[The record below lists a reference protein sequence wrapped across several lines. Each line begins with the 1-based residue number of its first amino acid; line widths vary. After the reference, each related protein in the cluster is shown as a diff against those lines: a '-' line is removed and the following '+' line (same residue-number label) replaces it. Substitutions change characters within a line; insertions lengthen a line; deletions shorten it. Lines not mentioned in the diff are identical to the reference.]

1 MKTLN
6 SHTIPMITYRY
17 SSSIEIIPLGD
28 LHIGSQETNLTAISR
43 AIEHVKEKPNRFVVL
58 TGDLIDNALKTSK
71 SNAYEATMPPNLQV
85 RYVAELLEPISSRIL
100 CMVDGNHEARTKRDV
115 DVSLTHWVAL
125 ELGLADV
132 WRPSVAFLYVD
143 LGNAGGG
150 RRGKR
155 RPKYSIAVTHGVGGG
170 LSAGAGLN
178 RNKPYAR
185 AMNCDLIITGHTH
198 QPAVGNLLRYDPDLS
213 AGVMVPKR
221 QTIMIGT
228 GWMNYGGYGMEKMY
242 DPLPI
247 APNKAILSDSQHHI
261 TTTQF

>member
-6 SHTIPMITYRY
+6 SHTIPMIRY
-17 SSSIEIIPLGD
+17 QYDSSIEIIPLGD

-43 AIEHVKEKPNRFVVL
+43 AIEHVMEKPNRFVVL

-71 SNAYEATMPPNLQV
+71 SDVYEQTMPPSQQV
-85 RYVAELLEPISSRIL
+85 RFVADLLEPIHTRIL
-100 CMVDGNHEARTKRDV
+100 CMVDGNHEARTKRDANI
-115 DVSLTHWVAL
+115 SLTHWIAL
-125 ELGLADV
+125 ELGLDHI
-132 WRPSVAFLYVD
+132 WRPSVAFLYVN

-221 QTIMIGT
+221 QTILIGT

-247 APNKAILSDSQHHI
+247 APNKAVLSDSQHHI